1 MASMIPEQVTEA
13 SDVRGDSG
21 EVNSPAQ
28 FRSPWRLI
36 LGTFLENKLAMMGLV
51 YILAVL
57 LFCFVGPLFHHTN
70 QVQANPTNINLP
82 PGGKYPL
89 GTDNNGFDLLGR
101 LTEGGQRS
109 LEIGVAVALI
119 STAAGMLWGAL
130 SGFAG
135 GIVDAVMSR
144 ILDIFISL
152 PAIFVFIYL
161 ATVYRP
167 SLLLLIIVLS
177 GLSWLVPARLVRG
190 ETLSLRTREFVKAA
204 KVMGG
209 GSVGIIARHILRN
222 VTGTLVVAVTFQIAD
237 AILILAT
244 LDFFGFGLPP
254 PTPSW
259 GGILSGGIN
268 YLYDG
273 YWWQIYPVAFLIA
286 TTVVAFSLI
295 GDALRDSLE
304 VRLQRR

>member
-82 PGGKYPL
+82 PGGKYLL
-89 GTDNNGFDLLGR
+89 GTDNNGFDILGR
-101 LTEGGQRS
+101 LMEGGQRS